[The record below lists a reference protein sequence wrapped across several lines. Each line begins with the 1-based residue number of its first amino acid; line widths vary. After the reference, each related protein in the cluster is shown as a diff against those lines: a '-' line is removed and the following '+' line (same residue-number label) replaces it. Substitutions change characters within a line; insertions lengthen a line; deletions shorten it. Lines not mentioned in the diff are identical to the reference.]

1 MAARAACGGHAASWS
16 PRAGLSMRTAT
27 RTAATTHRTKE
38 VPGPLLTEEH
48 GKASAASSIL
58 QANTNGVPV
67 RGSVNCI
74 SVTQTLCQTRP
85 EKPDSRAASAARRRV
100 ETLISPRHFSGPAR
114 HPLSISVLT
123 FVPAWMRRGSRSGEV
138 LKMPV
143 QCAYVACYARAD
155 PHIRPDGR
163 RGGAG
168 QRRAVWVCAAHARTV
183 AHPCP

>member
-1 MAARAACGGHAASWS
+1 MAARAACDEHAACWS

-48 GKASAASSIL
+48 GKASAASSFL

-85 EKPDSRAASAARRRV
+85 EKPDCRRAASAARRPV
-100 ETLISPRHFSGPAR
+100 ETGGDPHFSGPAG

-123 FVPAWMRRGSRSGEV
+123 FVPAWMRRGSR
-138 LKMPV
+138 
-143 QCAYVACYARAD
+143 
-155 PHIRPDGR
+155 GR
-163 RGGAG
+163 
-168 QRRAVWVCAAHARTV
+168 
-183 AHPCP
+183 

>member
-1 MAARAACGGHAASWS
+1 MAARAACDEHAACWS

-48 GKASAASSIL
+48 GKASAASSFL

-85 EKPDSRAASAARRRV
+85 EKPDCRRAASAARRLV
-100 ETLISPRHFSGPAR
+100 ETLISPVPRDTHYLFPIPPAPSTDLKHDR
-114 HPLSISVLT
+114 AGRGT
-123 FVPAWMRRGSRSGEV
+123 GRRRG
-138 LKMPV
+138 
-143 QCAYVACYARAD
+143 RAT
-155 PHIRPDGR
+155 PYM
-163 RGGAG
+163 
-168 QRRAVWVCAAHARTV
+168 CAAHARTV
-183 AHPCP
+183 AHPSALNASVSLPATPGAPSQ

>member
-1 MAARAACGGHAASWS
+1 MAARAARDEHAACWS

-74 SVTQTLCQTRP
+74 SVTQTLCQRRDPRSPTRP
-85 EKPDSRAASAARRRV
+85 SRERREATV
-100 ETLISPRHFSGPAR
+100 ETLISP
-114 HPLSISVLT
+114 
-123 FVPAWMRRGSRSGEV
+123 VPRDTHY
-138 LKMPV
+138 LFPF
-143 QCAYVACYARAD
+143 
-155 PHIRPDGR
+155 
-163 RGGAG
+163 
-168 QRRAVWVCAAHARTV
+168 
-183 AHPCP
+183 

>member
-1 MAARAACGGHAASWS
+1 MAARAACDEHAACWS

-48 GKASAASSIL
+48 GKASAASSFL

-85 EKPDSRAASAARRRV
+85 EKPDCRRAASAARRLV
-100 ETLISPRHFSGPAR
+100 ETLISPV
-114 HPLSISVLT
+114 PLSISDPT
-123 FVPAWMRRGSRSGEV
+123 GTEHR
-138 LKMPV
+138 LKTRPGRTGDG
-143 QCAYVACYARAD
+143 AAARAGNAVNARHMHAQSHTPVPLTLQSLSPPRLVHPRNKAVPRD
-155 PHIRPDGR
+155 TTR
-163 RGGAG
+163 R
-168 QRRAVWVCAAHARTV
+168 T
-183 AHPCP
+183 

>member
-1 MAARAACGGHAASWS
+1 MAARAACDEHAACWS

-48 GKASAASSIL
+48 GKASAASSFL

-74 SVTQTLCQTRP
+74 SVTQTLCQTQWSDETREARLP
-85 EKPDSRAASAARRRV
+85 RMLPSRERR
-100 ETLISPRHFSGPAR
+100 EATGGDPHFSGPAG

-123 FVPAWMRRGSRSGEV
+123 FVPAWMRRGSRSGE
-138 LKMPV
+138 
-143 QCAYVACYARAD
+143 
-155 PHIRPDGR
+155 
-163 RGGAG
+163 G
-168 QRRAVWVCAAHARTV
+168 QRRMRGTCTHTPALKRSASVSPRRAWCTLATKPYHETPRDN
-183 AHPCP
+183 